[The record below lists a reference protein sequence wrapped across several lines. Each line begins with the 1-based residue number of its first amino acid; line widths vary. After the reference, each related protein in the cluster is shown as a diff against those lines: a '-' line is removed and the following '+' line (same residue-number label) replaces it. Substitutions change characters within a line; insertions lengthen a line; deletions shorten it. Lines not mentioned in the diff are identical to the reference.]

1 MEGESGKNAA
11 RTEIKFNFLLKK
23 RSRDDSKAIVMVK
36 KLSFLK
42 LFAVGIAFTG
52 TLFATAIDAIPV
64 TNAYI
69 GIAGAGGDFSSRT
82 ATFVVPDKSTTQVVK
97 YGLRLYDL
105 HVAKMIEVAN
115 DYCKDRENSYVIH
128 WIYEAEDG
136 KVFMGKYDLTCQFA
150 KNTMKK
156 FGTAAPESVTIDYA
170 GNPETVKI
178 ATLNLNS
185 KTAKEF
191 ASLVQSIEPTCIEGT
206 PKICPGDRLE

>member
-1 MEGESGKNAA
+1 M
-11 RTEIKFNFLLKK
+11 IKKSLFL
-23 RSRDDSKAIVMVK
+23 R
-36 KLSFLK
+36 LS
-42 LFAVGIAFTG
+42 AVGIAFTG
-52 TLFATAIDAIPV
+52 TLFATVTNAIPV
-64 TNAYI
+64 TNAFI

-82 ATFVVPDKSTTQVVK
+82 ATFRVPDKSTTKLVK
-97 YGLRLYDL
+97 DGLRLYDVHL
-105 HVAKMIEVAN
+105 AKMIEVTN
-115 DYCKDRENSYVIH
+115 DYCKDRESNYVIH
-128 WIYEAEDG
+128 WNYEAEDG

-185 KTAKEF
+185 KNAKEF
-191 ASLVQSIEPTCIEGT
+191 ASLVQSIKPICIEGT